1 MASKD
6 ILFRT
11 DIARGGSVRVD
22 RKSEVISGFAVV
34 TKGVTKDERGEFDDL
49 SLDTVVDMGNS
60 AKIGSKSRFGH
71 PNMSNTALG
80 TFLGRVRNFKRDGDI
95 VRADLHI
102 DPTAHKTPDGDLAD
116 YVMSL
121 AESDPDAFG
130 SSMVIHWDEE
140 YRREKDGTLSKDKNG
155 KDLPPFIRVKKL
167 NSVDIVDDPAANDGL
182 FGMPFFSG
190 TVKPSAE
197 MSTFL
202 DRFLEEPLAVEKMVS
217 FLEKYRVNREYREK
231 ITQNKGGRQMLE
243 ELTLEQLKK
252 EKPDVYNSVFALG
265 VEEGAKKGFEDGKA
279 KEKERAIAILKKSKS
294 FKDATDLAI
303 DAVEK
308 GISFDQATI
317 SFQEKQLEGLK
328 KATPPDVGPD
338 ADEAKGRGK
347 THLERASAYKSE
359 HKCSMTEALRATAE
373 KRK

>member
-11 DIARGGSVRVD
+11 DIARGGARVD
-22 RKSEVISGFAVV
+22 RKTEVISGFAVV
-34 TKGVTKDERGEFDDL
+34 TKGITKDERGEFDDEAL
-49 SLDTVVDMGNS
+49 EKIIDLGNKQNMG
-60 AKIGSKSRFGH
+60 AKSRFGH

-80 TFLGRVRNFKRDGDI
+80 TFLGRVKNFKRDGEI

-140 YRREKDGTLSKDKNG
+140 YRREKDGTLTKGKDG
-155 KDLPPFIRVKKL
+155 KDLPPLIRVKKL

-182 FGMPFFSG
+182 FGVPFFSG

-197 MSTFL
+197 MSAFL
-202 DRFLEEPLAVEKMVS
+202 DRFLEEPLAVEKMIS
-217 FLEKYRVNREYREK
+217 FLEKYRD
-231 ITQNKGGRQMLE
+231 NKE
-243 ELTLEQLKK
+243 ESKKAAQRKEDRKMYETLTVEELKK
-252 EKPDVYNSVFALG
+252 EKPDVFNSIHSLG
-265 VEEGAKKGFEDGKA
+265 VEEGKKTGLEEGKT
-279 KEKERAIAILKKSKS
+279 KERERAVSIFKKSKG
-294 FKDATDLAI
+294 FKDMTDLAI

-308 GISFDQATI
+308 GSTLDQATI
-317 SFQEKQLEGLK
+317 VFQDKQLEGLK
-328 KATPPDVGPD
+328 KAAPASPGPD
-338 ADEAKGRGK
+338 SEEGKDKGK
-347 THLERASAYKSE
+347 THLERARAYKAE
-359 HKCSMTEALRATAE
+359 NKCSMTAALKATAE

>member
-11 DIARGGSVRVD
+11 DIARGGARVD
-22 RKSEVISGFAVV
+22 RKTEVISGFAVV
-34 TKGVTKDERGEFDDL
+34 TKGITKDERGEFDDEAL
-49 SLDTVVDMGNS
+49 EKIIDLGNKQKMG
-60 AKIGSKSRFGH
+60 AKSRFGH

-80 TFLGRVRNFKRDGDI
+80 TFLGRVKNFKRDGEI

-140 YRREKDGTLSKDKNG
+140 YRREKDGTLTKGKDG
-155 KDLPPFIRVKKL
+155 KDLPPLIRVKKL

-182 FGMPFFSG
+182 FGVPFFSG

-197 MSTFL
+197 MSAFL
-202 DRFLEEPLAVEKMVS
+202 DRFLEEPLAVEKMIS
-217 FLEKYRVNREYREK
+217 FLEKYRVNK
-231 ITQNKGGRQMLE
+231 E
-243 ELTLEQLKK
+243 ESKKAAQRKEDRKMYETLTVEELKK
-252 EKPDVYNSVFALG
+252 EKPDVFNSIHSLG
-265 VEEGAKKGFEDGKA
+265 VEEGKKTGLEEGRT
-279 KEKERAIAILKKSKS
+279 KERERAVSILKKSKG
-294 FKDATDLAI
+294 FKDMTDLAI

-308 GISFDQATI
+308 GQTLDQATI
-317 SFQEKQLEGLK
+317 VFQDKQLEGLK
-328 KATPPDVGPD
+328 KASPASPGPD
-338 ADEAKGRGK
+338 ADEAKDKGK
-347 THLERASAYKSE
+347 THLERARAYKAE
-359 HKCSMTEALRATAE
+359 NKCTMTAALKATAE

>member
-11 DIARGGSVRVD
+11 DIARGGARVD
-22 RKSEVISGFAVV
+22 RKTEVISGFAVV
-34 TKGVTKDERGEFDDL
+34 TKGITKDERGEFDDEAL
-49 SLDTVVDMGNS
+49 EKIIDLGNKQNMG
-60 AKIGSKSRFGH
+60 AKSRFGH

-80 TFLGRVRNFKRDGDI
+80 TFLGRVKNFKRDGEI

-140 YRREKDGTLSKDKNG
+140 YRREKDGTLTKGKDG
-155 KDLPPFIRVKKL
+155 KDLPPLIRVKKL

-182 FGMPFFSG
+182 FGVPFFSG

-197 MSTFL
+197 MSAFL
-202 DRFLEEPLAVEKMVS
+202 DRFLEEPLAVEKMIS
-217 FLEKYRVNREYREK
+217 FLGKYRVNK
-231 ITQNKGGRQMLE
+231 E
-243 ELTLEQLKK
+243 ESKKAAQRKEDRKMYETLTVEELKK
-252 EKPDVYNSVFALG
+252 EKPDVFNSIHSLG
-265 VEEGAKKGFEDGKA
+265 VEEGKKTGLEEGKT
-279 KEKERAIAILKKSKS
+279 KERERAVSILKKSKD
-294 FKDATDLAI
+294 FKDMTDLAV

-308 GISFDQATI
+308 GSTLDQATI
-317 SFQEKQLEGLK
+317 TFQDKQLEGLK
-328 KATPPDVGPD
+328 KAAPASPGPD
-338 ADEAKGRGK
+338 AEEGKDKAK
-347 THLERASAYKSE
+347 THLEKAKAYKSE
-359 HKCSMTEALRATAE
+359 HKCSMTEALKATAP

>member
-11 DIARGGSVRVD
+11 DIARGGARVD
-22 RKSEVISGFAVV
+22 RKAEVISGFAVV
-34 TKGVTKDERGEFDDL
+34 TKGITHDERGEFDDEA
-49 SLDTVVDMGNS
+49 LDKIIDFGKKS
-60 AKIGSKSRFGH
+60 KIGVKSRFGH

-80 TFLGRVRNFKRDGDI
+80 TFLGRVKNFQKDGDI

-121 AESDPDAFG
+121 AESDPEAFG

-155 KDLPPFIRVKKL
+155 KDLPPLIRVKKL

-182 FGMPFFSG
+182 FGVPFFSG

-202 DRFLEEPLAVEKMVS
+202 DRFLEEPLAVEKMIG
-217 FLEKYRVNREYREK
+217 FLEKYRVNREYKEK
-231 ITQNKGGRQMLE
+231 AAQKEGGVQMLE

-265 VEEGAKKGFEDGKA
+265 TEEGKKTGFEDGKT
-279 KEKERAIAILKKSKS
+279 KERERAVSILKKSKG
-294 FKDATDLAI
+294 FKDMTDLAI

-308 GISFDQATI
+308 GQTLDQATI
-317 SFQEKQLEGLK
+317 VFQDKQLEGLK
-328 KATPPDVGPD
+328 KASPASPGPD
-338 ADEAKGRGK
+338 ADEAKDKGK
-347 THLERASAYKSE
+347 THLERARAYKAE
-359 HKCSMTEALRATAE
+359 NKCSMTAALKATAE

>member
-6 ILFRT
+6 ILFRA
-11 DIARGGSVRVD
+11 DIARGGAKVD
-22 RKSEVISGFAVV
+22 RKHEVISGFAVV
-34 TKGVTKDERGEFDDL
+34 TKGITKDERGEFDDEA
-49 SLDTVVDMGNS
+49 LDKIIEFGDKQ
-60 AKIGSKSRFGH
+60 KIGIKSRFGH

-155 KDLPPFIRVKKL
+155 KDLPPFIRVRKL

-182 FGMPFFSG
+182 FGVPLFSS

-197 MSTFL
+197 MSAFL

-217 FLEKYRVNREYREK
+217 FLERYRINRVEK
-231 ITQNKGGRQMLE
+231 EKAAQRKGGKQMFD
-243 ELTLEQLKK
+243 ELTVEQLKK
-252 EKPDVYNSVFALG
+252 EKPDVYNSVLALG
-265 VEEGAKKGFEDGKA
+265 VEEGTKKGFEDGKA
-279 KEKERAIAILKKSKS
+279 KEKDRAIAILKKSKS

-338 ADEAKGRGK
+338 ADEAKGKGK

-359 HKCSMTEALRATAE
+359 HKCSMTAALKATAE